1 MKIIEPNIGQK
12 EIDYVTKALVE
23 TQVGGRSLIVKEF
36 ESKFAEYVGVKYT
49 VACNSGTSALFLAIK
64 ALKLT
69 GEVII
74 PDFAFIAVANAVKM
88 AGLEPVLVDSSDVS
102 VNLDP
107 REVGEAITPRTSAS
121 IAVDTYGEPCSND
134 LAQIADDNDLVLI
147 EDLAEAVG
155 KKGIIGKVACYS
167 FFANKTMTTGEGGM
181 VVTNDEAVYK
191 ELLRL
196 TERASKKSFTYPYMA
211 YSFRLSAIQAALGL
225 AQLERL
231 DSFKERKQLNAA
243 LYFEGLSDILDFIKT
258 GEQWIAAGLAC
269 NEEERDAILAELER
283 NGIEGR
289 RFFPPIHTQKV
300 YLQKDEFPNATDYWK
315 RGICLPSGTTL
326 KVEDINTVI
335 KIITQWKSS
344 QTSK

>member
-1 MKIIEPNIGQK
+1 MKILEPNIGQK

-23 TQVGGRSLIVKEF
+23 TQVGGRSPIVKEF
-36 ESKFAEYVGVKYT
+36 EQKFAEYVGVKYA
-49 VACNSGTSALFLAIK
+49 VACNSGTTALFLAIK

-74 PDFAFIAVANAVKM
+74 PDFAFIAVSNAVKM
-88 AGLEPVLVDSSDVS
+88 AGLTPVLVDSSDVS

-107 REVGEAITPRTSAS
+107 REVEEAVTPQTSAIIS
-121 IAVDTYGEPCSND
+121 VDTYGEPCSKD
-134 LAQIADDNDLVLI
+134 LVEIADDNDLVLI

-155 KKGIIGKVACYS
+155 KKGINGKVGCYS

-181 VVTNDEAVYK
+181 VVTNDEAVYR

-196 TERASKKSFTYPYMA
+196 TERASKKSFTYPYLA

-231 DSFKERKQLNAA
+231 DEFKEIKRRNAA
-243 LYFEGLSDILDFIKT
+243 LYTEGLSGILDLIQT
-258 GEQWIAAGLAC
+258 GEQWITAGLAC
-269 NEEERDAILAELER
+269 SEEDRDEILKELER

-289 RFFPPIHTQKV
+289 KFFPPVHTQKV
-300 YLQKDEFPNATDYWK
+300 YKQKDEFPNATDYWK

-326 KVEDINTVI
+326 KVEDINNVI
-335 KIITQWKSS
+335 EIIKQWKSS
-344 QTSK
+344 QTNK